1 MMPMEKSVTFTGA
14 CANDI
19 IPSINRSFVYNAKEG
34 VHVRIIIITNFV
46 CGRIMINI
54 YKCTTATLCTIFTL
68 IPQNFI
74 LLLFQIKQCDKCQ
87 RNNPLKPVVRELH
100 PIKVNDKLIIT

>member
-34 VHVRIIIITNFV
+34 VHVRIIIIRGKNEDV
-46 CGRIMINI
+46 KYLRWSIVEGKRSHD
-54 YKCTTATLCTIFTL
+54 
-68 IPQNFI
+68 
-74 LLLFQIKQCDKCQ
+74 LL
-87 RNNPLKPVVRELH
+87 VR
-100 PIKVNDKLIIT
+100 